1 MHVKKMNLEIE
12 NKIDSLLSQ
21 MTLEEKFDEIDP
33 DIMAIDWSKIS
44 EPDRTYCME
53 HLKSRSGD
61 AKTHNILQRYAL
73 EHTRLKIPFFI
84 HEEALHGLFRP
95 GCTIYPQQML
105 LAQTFE
111 PQLAY
116 EMGRGIAAEARARG
130 IHETWNPVLD
140 LARDPR
146 WGRTEETFG
155 EDTYLASEMG
165 VQVVK
170 GMQLDDLSRPDTV
183 AAELKHF
190 VGYGNPVGGLNC
202 APSAMGRHDIY
213 QDAMPVFEKAFVEGK
228 ATNTMC
234 SYNSIDGIPVVSD
247 YDLLTETLRNKWHM
261 PGFVRSD
268 MLAIAML
275 HTAHYTA
282 ATKQEALEKATKAGV
297 DVQLFDF
304 SHEDFRRYYKE
315 LLENGKLSIEDLN
328 CSVRRVL
335 RVKYMLGLFENP
347 FVDEKRQK
355 EVTRCESHKHT
366 ALEIARKGICLLK
379 NKNNL
384 LPLSK
389 ELKNIAVIGPNAD
402 QAVLGDYTVELKDIT
417 PVTLLEEIKKKV
429 SSDTKVTYAKGC
441 NILSSEIKPIPKEWI
456 VPTKLEN
463 HDFSAQ
469 PMGFTA
475 QYFNNHDFSGSP
487 ALIRVDAQINFNWI
501 FSKPDDCIDNNCFC
515 VRWIGKMK
523 VPKTFSGRIGL
534 SSSDSMRLFID
545 GDLIIDGWG
554 ENDAN
559 QMAAFLFEAEKEYS
573 IRVEF
578 LNDCRGAR
586 VIFGYDDGEEDIT
599 RAVQLVKEADVAVVA
614 MGDSNETS
622 GENFDRTSLDLPG
635 NQLALLKQL
644 HATGT
649 PIVLVLYTG
658 RSISA
663 VWEQE
668 NIPAILQAGFPGVLG
683 ARAAAE
689 ILFGEINPSGRLA
702 LSYPRTVGQL
712 PCHYSRK
719 PAGGKRYVEM
729 DWNPLYPFGYGLSY
743 TSFSYSNLT
752 LSSTSIYSGETI
764 TVSFD
769 ITNTG
774 NRYGEEVAQVYVNDC
789 FSSVVKPIKELKA
802 FQKVGLAPKE
812 TKTISLELG
821 FEAMRTLTKDYK
833 WIVESGEFEVIVG
846 DNAMSELLKEKFVV
860 R

>member
-1 MHVKKMNLEIE
+1 MQMNLEEIE
-12 NKIDSLLSQ
+12 AKIDILLSK

-33 DIMAIDWSKIS
+33 DIMSIDWSKIP
-44 EPDRTYCME
+44 EPDRSYCKE
-53 HLKSRSGD
+53 HLSSRSGD
-61 AKTHNILQRYAL
+61 AKTHNILQHYAL
-73 EHTRLKIPFFI
+73 EHTRLKIPFFF
-84 HEEALHGLFRP
+84 HEEALHGLLRP

-116 EMGRGIAAEARARG
+116 DMGRGIATEARARG

-146 WGRTEETFG
+146 FGRTEESFG
-155 EDTYLASEMG
+155 EDTYLSSEMG

-202 APSAMGRHDIY
+202 APSTMGRHDVY
-213 QDAMPVFEKAFVEGK
+213 QDAMPVFEKTFVEGK

-247 YDLLTETLRNKWHM
+247 HDLLTQMLRETWHM
-261 PGFVRSD
+261 PGFVRCD

-275 HTAHYTA
+275 HTAHYTS
-282 ATKQEALEKATKAGV
+282 ATRQEALEKAVKAGV

-304 SHEDFRRYYKE
+304 SHEDFRKYYKE
-315 LLENGKLSIEDLN
+315 LLEEKRLSMEDLDL
-328 CSVRRVL
+328 SVRRVL
-335 RVKYMLGLFENP
+335 RVKYMLGLFDNP
-347 FVDEKRQK
+347 FVDESLQEK
-355 EVTRCESHKHT
+355 VTRCESHKQT
-366 ALEIARKGICLLK
+366 ALQIARKGICLLK

-389 ELKNIAVIGPNAD
+389 DLKHIAVIGPHAN
-402 QAVLGDYTVELKDIT
+402 QAVLGDYTVKPQGFT
-417 PVTLLEEIKKKV
+417 PVTLLEEIQKKV
-429 SSDTKVTYAKGC
+429 SPDTKVTYAKGC
-441 NILSSEIKPIPKEWI
+441 DILASEIKPTPSDWI
-456 VPTKLEN
+456 TPVALEN
-463 HDFSAQ
+463 QNFFPDGS
-469 PMGFTA
+469 GFTA
-475 QYFNNHDFSGSP
+475 QYFNNYDFSGSP
-487 ALIRVDAQINFNWI
+487 ALVRVDPQINFNWI
-501 FSKPDDCIDNNCFC
+501 FSKPDDCVDNNCFC

-523 VPKTFSGRIGL
+523 VPETFSGRIGL
-534 SSSDSMRLFID
+534 SSTDSMRLFID
-545 GDLIIDGWG
+545 NHLIVDGWK

-559 QMAAFLFEAEKEYS
+559 QMVDFLFEAEKEYLLC
-573 IRVEF
+573 IEF
-578 LNDCRGAR
+578 LNDARGAR
-586 VIFGYDDGEEDIT
+586 VIFGYDHGQENSEEAI
-599 RAVQLVKEADVAVVA
+599 QLVKEADIAIVA
-614 MGDSNETS
+614 MGDSDETS
-622 GENFDRTSLDLPG
+622 GENFDRTSLNLPG
-635 NQLALLKQL
+635 DQLSLLKQL

-683 ARAAAE
+683 ARAITE
-689 ILFGEINPSGRLA
+689 ILFGDINPSGRLA
-702 LSYPRTVGQL
+702 LSYPKTVGQI

-752 LSSTSIYSGETI
+752 LSAESIAPNETI

-774 NRYGEEVAQVYVNDC
+774 ERYGEEVAQVYVNDC

-802 FQKVGLAPKE
+802 FQKIGLSPKE
-812 TKTISLELG
+812 TKRISLELG

-833 WIVESGEFEVIVG
+833 WVVEPGEFEVIVA
-846 DNAMSELLKEKFVV
+846 DNAASELLKGKFTVK
-860 R
+860 